1 MSVMSLFLKLNYTEY
16 LAKLK
21 RWGPSFFWWGL
32 ALCWMV
38 IIFSASSDS
47 NSMMHSSRIIDP
59 FCRWLWPHITL
70 EQLETAHTI
79 GRKGAHMSEYALL
92 ALLLLRAL
100 SYDRGDARRWI
111 SSAWVLA
118 TAYAA
123 SDEFHQHFIPGRNGC
138 ITDVMIDSLGAAL
151 GLLACYWILSIRPKN
166 APESPEIP
174 QVNASTPTLPPHRPS
189 FADQLLCTL
198 QGEDIE
204 TRSQVRFAVQDRL
217 QREHGGRL
225 ILGRNSATAHLCV
238 KNTSVSGQHLSLIF
252 RNGRFEVEDMDSSNG
267 TRVNGRRLVPFRPVP
282 LTDGDRIEAG
292 EVLLHFRQLA

>member
-1 MSVMSLFLKLNYTEY
+1 MVPKLNYTVFL
-16 LAKLK
+16 LALK
-21 RWGPSFFWWGL
+21 RWGPPV
-32 ALCWMV
+32 CWMV
-38 IIFSASSDS
+38 LIFGASADS
-47 NSMMHSSRIIDP
+47 GSVAHTSRFIDP
-59 FCRWLWPHITL
+59 FCTWLWPNITFL
-70 EQLETAHTI
+70 QLETVHFLV
-79 GRKGAHMSEYALL
+79 RKVAHMTEFALL

-100 SYDRGDARRWI
+100 SLNRGDARKWI

-123 SDEFHQHFIPGRNGC
+123 SDEFHQSFVPGRNSSVV
-138 ITDVMIDSLGAAL
+138 DVLIDSTGAAL
-151 GLLACYWILSIRPKN
+151 GLLLCYLVLQRRAKKEERKPVKPAASAPAPRPKY
-166 APESPEIP
+166 AE
-174 QVNASTPTLPPHRPS
+174 
-189 FADQLLCTL
+189 QLLCTL

-204 TRSQVRFAVQDRL
+204 TRSQVCFEIQDRL

-225 ILGRNSATAHLCV
+225 ILGRNSTAAHLCV

-252 RNGRFEVEDMDSSNG
+252 RNGKFEVEDMDSSNG